1 MSTLNAIG
9 SEICGVVVRGCGNRF
24 DSCFFR
30 ASKSIIC
37 EVRGDWK
44 RISYII
50 DFFFKKLNSQGAGS
64 LYAVLV
70 S

>member
-9 SEICGVVVRGCGNRF
+9 SENCGVEVRGCGNRF

-44 RISYII
+44 RISYHR
-50 DFFFKKLNSQGAGS
+50 FFFKKLNSQGAGS
-64 LYAVLV
+64 FYAVLV

>member
-9 SEICGVVVRGCGNRF
+9 SENCGVIVRGCGNRF

>member
-1 MSTLNAIG
+1 MSMLNAIG
-9 SEICGVVVRGCGNRF
+9 SENYGVVVRGCGNRF

-44 RISYII
+44 RISYHR
-50 DFFFKKLNSQGAGS
+50 FFFLKKLNSQGAGS